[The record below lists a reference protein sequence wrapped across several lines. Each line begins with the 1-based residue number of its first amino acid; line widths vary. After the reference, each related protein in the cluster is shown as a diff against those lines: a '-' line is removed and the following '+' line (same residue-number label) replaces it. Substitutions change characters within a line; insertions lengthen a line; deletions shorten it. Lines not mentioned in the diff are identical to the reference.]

1 MRQPL
6 VLSIVQLQAMRA
18 RYSTRIVADG
28 AVERYLTVGI
38 RQIMSILN
46 T

>member
-6 VLSIVQLQAMRA
+6 VLSIVQLQAVLA
-18 RYSTRIVADG
+18 GHSTRIVADG